1 MKRLLKYLKKVVA
14 VFAVA
19 VVSCTDYGGR
29 IEELQRQIDELAEY
43 CNTLNANAEG
53 LGRLI
58 EAVRHGDTLVEF
70 GPISEDGAVV
80 GFRAVF
86 ESAGEVVVYNQ
97 DTAVSIGEE
106 NGRYY
111 WMAGG
116 DWMKDA
122 NGNRIEISALSAL
135 PLFKVEDETLK
146 VSTDGGTRWSALGNM
161 DTSMITSVEEDAQK
175 VVFTFAGGA
184 TVVVPKY
191 QALGITLA
199 GDDATI
205 SAGGSVEVGYTI
217 TGDSN
222 ATVNVICGDGWE
234 ATVTTTG
241 EATGTIT
248 VTAPNP
254 VSQDKVIVIC
264 SDSQGR
270 MVAVQMRL
278 SIDTTPEEPGPG
290 PGGDDPM
297 LEVTPVTLAF
307 GSEGGSESVTVVAN
321 VGYAVVSSASWVT
334 AAKATD
340 GRYTITA
347 AANANT
353 SERTAVVTFA
363 GAGKSTTLTVTQA
376 AATLLVPVRTAI
388 QLSSSGGTVTVG
400 LNTNTEYTVTTDAF
414 WLRYMGTRALRT
426 DQLTFSAEANT
437 GNARTAT
444 ATITAENYS
453 TGIVFTQDGVQRYI
467 NLSTYAMNFDS
478 EGGSATL
485 TVNANVGYTWSV
497 SSSWL
502 SFTASGGN
510 QFTVTVPANTA
521 ITPRSA
527 TVTFSGDDAAS
538 KTLTVYQSPYV
549 EPAPVIPRGEGGGNL
564 FVSSGNYNYRYG
576 PSIIRNSDG
585 SLDVWTSKE
594 GVRYSNSNS
603 DLTYQET
610 GSRTKVSAHGHTIAQ
625 YFNTQHRFM
634 RVMVSL
640 YGTGT
645 TSDAVTLKLY
655 QWAGSYE
662 ATIAAAP
669 LNTLVINN
677 TTELTSSGT
686 RYSIYK
692 DGNHT
697 WMSAGEYMW
706 TATGASQGVGV
717 YKYPGEGTIYLTDSK
732 SYLDGALA
740 SGYNFQAKLR
750 GSAYNSSNFVDS
762 FAYFHS
768 ADGGTTWSKERDAMY
783 PTEGSEDHFSCCDP
797 GAACFGG
804 WYYMAYTSAPSKYN
818 GTFNHCY
825 VARSKTPVGPW
836 YKWNGSGW
844 GGEPA
849 KVITFTGSTSQWGA
863 GEPSIVVK
871 DNTVYFYYTWTEGAT
886 EDCPTTRLATAPLSE
901 NWPAHLTIYG
911 TVIDKAQFEHADSC
925 DIKYVEDYDLF
936 YAFHTYNRY
945 RFNSEVAVWTSKD
958 GKNFTYRGNMSG
970 VLKYL
975 GNMGV
980 SGDGEGHIRLS
991 EPQFIGYSYGSNA
1004 SGNWNTWFGPMYFD

>member
-146 VSTDGGTRWSALGNM
+146 VSTDGGTTWSALGNM

-234 ATVTTTG
+234 ATVTATG

-444 ATITAENYS
+444 ATITAGNYS

-510 QFTVTVPANTA
+510 QFTVTVPANTST
-521 ITPRSA
+521 TPRSA

-538 KTLTVYQSPYV
+538 KTLTVYQEAYEPDPEPLQGLPTAVCHLMPCCRVNNAGTRFLVNGQWLASHNYGDISQVRDILKKVRQAGIRVVGIDFTNPSQWDDIGESALHDGDGGEFWRTFHPMLDNIALVCEQTDMEFFLFIGNTQVWGMEYWNNIAGKILQNWAQSPAYH
-549 EPAPVIPRGEGGGNL
+549 
-564 FVSSGNYNYRYG
+564 RYG
-576 PSIIRNSDG
+576 YGDDRPMLVMFVPGTNFANQLKSTPASRKNNLLQFHIGTCQINTPITPTTTDGWGYRNYSASSDG
-585 SLDVWTSKE
+585 KVRFACPNG
-594 GVRYSNSNS
+594 GVPPQDWYRV
-603 DLTYQET
+603 DAAEWQ
-610 GSRTKVSAHGHTIAQ
+610 RRVS
-625 YFNTQHRFM
+625 
-634 RVMVSL
+634 
-640 YGTGT
+640 
-645 TSDAVTLKLY
+645 
-655 QWAGSYE
+655 WA
-662 ATIAAAP
+662 
-669 LNTLVINN
+669 L
-677 TTELTSSGT
+677 
-686 RYSIYK
+686 
-692 DGNHT
+692 
-697 WMSAGEYMW
+697 
-706 TATGASQGVGV
+706 
-717 YKYPGEGTIYLTDSK
+717 
-732 SYLDGALA
+732 
-740 SGYNFQAKLR
+740 
-750 GSAYNSSNFVDS
+750 
-762 FAYFHS
+762 
-768 ADGGTTWSKERDAMY
+768 
-783 PTEGSEDHFSCCDP
+783 
-797 GAACFGG
+797 
-804 WYYMAYTSAPSKYN
+804 
-818 GTFNHCY
+818 
-825 VARSKTPVGPW
+825 
-836 YKWNGSGW
+836 
-844 GGEPA
+844 
-849 KVITFTGSTSQWGA
+849 
-863 GEPSIVVK
+863 
-871 DNTVYFYYTWTEGAT
+871 GAT
-886 EDCPTTRLATAPLSE
+886 EYAVLGSYDDTCDAIF
-901 NWPAHLTIYG
+901 WGI
-911 TVIDKAQFEHADSC
+911 AD
-925 DIKYVEDYDLF
+925 
-936 YAFHTYNRY
+936 
-945 RFNSEVAVWTSKD
+945 
-958 GKNFTYRGNMSG
+958 
-970 VLKYL
+970 
-975 GNMGV
+975 V
-980 SGDGEGHIRLS
+980 SGSVSSYHRNLS
-991 EPQFIGYSYGSNA
+991 TVNDPFVYYNIVRKSLTGL
-1004 SGNWNTWFGPMYFD
+1004 D